1 MALYK
6 FPLNSINTTKVIA
19 HYIYKLSGK
28 GDIFALYGD
37 IGVGK
42 TTFVRYFI
50 GLASGL
56 AHIPSP
62 SYNIYFKYE
71 SSKAAIY
78 HMDAWRIDNDLEI
91 YNLGILD
98 FIQDSIFLIEWA
110 DKVDTHLPKSRL
122 NIYFEYSRNIRT
134 ISFNGDNNWKSRL
147 DEDFE
152 RNIIGK

>member
-1 MALYK
+1 
-6 FPLNSINTTKVIA
+6 
-19 HYIYKLSGK
+19 
-28 GDIFALYGD
+28 
-37 IGVGK
+37 
-42 TTFVRYFI
+42 
-50 GLASGL
+50 
-56 AHIPSP
+56 
-62 SYNIYFKYE
+62 
-71 SSKAAIY
+71 
-78 HMDAWRIDNDLEI
+78 MDAWRIDNDLEI

-147 DEDFE
+147 DKDFE